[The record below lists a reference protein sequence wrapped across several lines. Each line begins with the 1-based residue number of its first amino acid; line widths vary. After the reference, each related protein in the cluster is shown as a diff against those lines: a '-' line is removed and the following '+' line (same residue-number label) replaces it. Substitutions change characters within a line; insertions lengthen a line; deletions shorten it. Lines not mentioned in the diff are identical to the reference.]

1 MEEGAPRPSIA
12 GVIKTPLSKEFLTD
26 ENIDTYNEFF
36 DSDIRKI
43 QDKETYFKL
52 WFKDAF
58 PEANTDEK
66 IAQLIS
72 SMRHRT
78 FDYAK

>member
-1 MEEGAPRPSIA
+1 MRRTVLEKKEILDALEEAAPRPSIA

-43 QDKETYFKL
+43 QDKETY
-52 WFKDAF
+52 
-58 PEANTDEK
+58 
-66 IAQLIS
+66 
-72 SMRHRT
+72 
-78 FDYAK
+78 